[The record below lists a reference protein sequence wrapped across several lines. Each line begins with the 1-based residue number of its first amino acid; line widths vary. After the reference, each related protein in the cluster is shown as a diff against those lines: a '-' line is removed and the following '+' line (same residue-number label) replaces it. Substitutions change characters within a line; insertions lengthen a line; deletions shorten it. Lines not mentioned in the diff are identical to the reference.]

1 MSPIKAHTNILK
13 LIQHVQSQGTVPIP
27 GNALTQPA
35 QHLTPA
41 GYHIPSEQL
50 YAGDMVWAD
59 STATENLAL
68 ALADLA
74 RENVQLPRRASCGLW
89 C

>member
-13 LIQHVQSQGTVPIP
+13 LIQHVQSQGTVHLP
-27 GNALTQPA
+27 GNTLTQPA
-35 QHLTPA
+35 LPPTPA
-41 GYHIPSEQL
+41 GYHILPEQL

-59 STATENLAL
+59 SMATGNLAL

-74 RENVQLPRRASCGLW
+74 
-89 C
+89 